1 MLVAVRPDGEIR
13 QRHVP
18 AMPLAAGSRQCQNSF
33 DMRCLRW
40 LVLAFVAA
48 GPLAAAAPADAP
60 ALRPGEFFYQFRDQ
74 VVLWN
79 DASTRWGRG
88 AFRLEAVP
96 DDRHE
101 YVIASRAVEVRRL
114 PRVLSR
120 WRGRVLRL
128 YNFDGSSCTAK
139 VTGFRLVG
147 VALLVPPL
155 ATKWHSLLDPRKGDP
170 ATGGEGWQ
178 QQSAMAEAA
187 WNHGARLLVAT
198 LDRQDGCA
206 AQAWARAAEL
216 PAPALALH
224 EPVDA
229 SLRQLAVEAF
239 HALPAWQRLQ
249 ELFARAPDR
258 RGQPDPAWDRKD
270 HAQPHVQLFRLRPS
284 SGGVER
290 RFVSVLAVHD
300 HPDAAL
306 DRRLWAIFE
315 LDSLADRPTLLLRVL
330 ASGPVVPA
338 GLEPYLIVDFHD
350 DGRLAFLHGSE
361 AGNGLMLEADGAFVD
376 RPAARAPR

>member
-1 MLVAVRPDGEIR
+1 
-13 QRHVP
+13 
-18 AMPLAAGSRQCQNSF
+18 
-33 DMRCLRW
+33 MRCLPW

-48 GPLAAAAPADAP
+48 SPLAAAAPADTSP
-60 ALRPGEFFYQFRDQ
+60 LRPGEFFYQFRDD

-79 DASTRWGRG
+79 AASTRWGRG

-96 DDRHE
+96 DDRNE
-101 YVIASRAVEVRRL
+101 QVVVSRAVDVRRL
-114 PRVLSR
+114 PRVLAR
-120 WRGRVLRL
+120 WRGRALRL

-155 ATKWHSLLDPRKGDP
+155 VTKWHGLLDPRKGDP

-187 WNHGARLLVAT
+187 WNHGTRLLVAT
-198 LDRQDGCA
+198 LDRHGDCA
-206 AQAWARAAEL
+206 AQAWARAEAL
-216 PAPALALH
+216 AAPALA
-224 EPVDA
+224 VDA
-229 SLRQLAVEAF
+229 SVDESLYQRTVEAF
-239 HALPAWQRLQ
+239 RALPAWQRLQ
-249 ELFARAPDR
+249 ELYAQAPDR
-258 RGQPDPAWDRKD
+258 RGQPDPSWDRRD

-290 RFVSVLAVHD
+290 RFVSVLAVHAN
-300 HPDAAL
+300 PDAAC

-315 LDSLADRPTLLLRVL
+315 LEDLAGGPTLLLRAL

-338 GLEPYLIVDFHD
+338 GLGLHLIVDFHG
-350 DGRLAFLHGSE
+350 DGRLAFLYGSE
-361 AGNGLMLEADGAFVD
+361 AGNGLMREAGGAFVD
-376 RPAARAPR
+376 QPAHRVPR